1 MNFSSPSAW
10 LLIGFI
16 GQAFF
21 FSRFFVQWIA
31 SERAGRS
38 VIPLAF
44 WYFSLLGGTTLLIYA
59 IHVGDPV
66 FIVGQSTGAVIYL
79 RNLYFRLRE
88 HEPASA

>member
-1 MNFSSPSAW
+1 MDFQSEYVW
-10 LLIGFI
+10 LAIGFV

-21 FSRFFVQWIA
+21 FSRFFLQWLA
-31 SERAGRS
+31 SEKAGRS
-38 VIPLAF
+38 VIPMAF
-44 WYFSLLGGTTLLIYA
+44 WYFSLLGGATLLIYA

-88 HEPASA
+88 NEPVSA